1 MEAAKQVKMEG
12 ESNDL
17 IERIIADDN
26 VKIDKEKLVE
36 LLDPK
41 NFTGFAS
48 EQTEEFLK
56 DLVDPIIEENKTLLG
71 AHTDLKV

>member
-1 MEAAKQVKMEG
+1 M
-12 ESNDL
+12 
-17 IERIIADDN
+17 
-26 VKIDKEKLVE
+26 KIDKEKLVE

-56 DLVDPIIEENKTLLG
+56 DLVDPIIEENKALLG